1 MRVVAV
7 HNAKGGVG
15 KTTLATNVAYL
26 ASRTQ
31 RTILI
36 DADPQGNASS
46 YFIKARDYRYELADV
61 LSSDGAVSVQSA
73 IIKVDG
79 DLHMLATRGLAGGLK
94 NYGETKLIQEPLVFD
109 DLNGILNELGFE
121 LVVYD
126 LSPGL
131 SQLERCVIL
140 AANEVVIPVEGE
152 LFSIEGV
159 ESAVQAIE
167 LINRKFKR
175 GVTHKR
181 LVINKVNQSFR
192 RHVESLDGY
201 RKLTF
206 EIFVVPQ
213 DSKVAEAQFAHE
225 PLALYAPASRALP
238 EFERLTVGLIGG
250 NDGSGNN

>member
-46 YFIKARDYRYELADV
+46 YFIKAKDYRYELSDV
-61 LSSDGAVSVQSA
+61 LSSDGAVSVQNA

-79 DLHMLATRGLAGGLK
+79 ELHMLATRGLAGGLK

-109 DLNGILNELGFE
+109 DLNGILRDLGFE

-131 SQLERCVIL
+131 SQLERI
-140 AANEVVIPVEGE
+140 
-152 LFSIEGV
+152 
-159 ESAVQAIE
+159 
-167 LINRKFKR
+167 
-175 GVTHKR
+175 
-181 LVINKVNQSFR
+181 
-192 RHVESLDGY
+192 
-201 RKLTF
+201 
-206 EIFVVPQ
+206 
-213 DSKVAEAQFAHE
+213 
-225 PLALYAPASRALP
+225 
-238 EFERLTVGLIGG
+238 
-250 NDGSGNN
+250 

>member
-1 MRVVAV
+1 MKIVAV

-15 KTTLATNVAYL
+15 KTTLSTNIAYL

-46 YFIKARDYRYELADV
+46 YFLKTKDYRYELADV
-61 LSSDGAVSVQSA
+61 LSSDGAIPTRDA

-79 DLHMLATRGLAGGLK
+79 ELYMLATRGLAGGLK

-109 DLNGILNELGFE
+109 DLNGVLKIGFQ
-121 LVVYD
+121 LAVYD

-140 AANEVVIPVEGE
+140 AADEVVIPVEGE

-167 LINRKFKR
+167 LINRRFKR
-175 GVTHKR
+175 SVAHRR

-192 RHVESLDGY
+192 RHVESLEGY
-201 RKLTF
+201 RKLSF

-213 DSKVAEAQFAHE
+213 DSKIAEAQFAHA
-225 PLALYAPASRALP
+225 PLAQYAPSSRALP

-250 NDGSGNN
+250 GNGSGNN

>member
-15 KTTLATNVAYL
+15 KTTLATNIAYI
-26 ASRTQ
+26 ASQTQ

-46 YFIKARDYRYELADV
+46 YFLKSKDYRYELADV
-61 LSSDGAVSVQSA
+61 LSSDGAIPTRDA

-79 DLHMLATRGLAGGLK
+79 DLFMLATRGLAGGLK

-109 DLNGILNELGFE
+109 DLNGILSEMGFN
-121 LVVYD
+121 LAVYD

-140 AANEVVIPVEGE
+140 ASEEVIIPVEGE

-159 ESAVQAIE
+159 EAAVQAIE

-175 GVTHKR
+175 GVAHKR

-192 RHVESLDGY
+192 RHIEALEGY

-225 PLALYAPASRALP
+225 PLSLYAPASRALP

-250 NDGSGNN
+250 SDGSGNN